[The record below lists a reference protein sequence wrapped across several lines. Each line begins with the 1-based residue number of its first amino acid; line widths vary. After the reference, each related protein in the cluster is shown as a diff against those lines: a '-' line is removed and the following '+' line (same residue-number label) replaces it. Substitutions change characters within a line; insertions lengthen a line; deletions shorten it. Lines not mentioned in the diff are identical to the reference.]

1 MQQLPDFEAWAIF
14 SKVAECGSFSDAAR
28 ELGLTKAT
36 VSRAVTRLEARLR
49 TTLLTRT
56 TRKLSLTESGRA
68 ALGRAARILDDG
80 AAIEAEILE
89 EAAIPRGPIRLA
101 CSAAFGVRAL
111 APLLPEFFA
120 LYPEIE
126 LDFHITDDPVDLIAA
141 GFDMAIK
148 PGAVIDSTLKITRL
162 VSLRT
167 SIIGAPGFFER
178 HGRPERPEDLARL
191 PAIVFTQLPQ
201 PQDWRL
207 RHPRD
212 GERLVRVEA
221 TYRFNNAAAVVP
233 TLTAGLALAAQPE
246 LFVRRELASGA
257 LETVL
262 PDWTVA
268 AIPIH
273 ALTPP
278 AKTRPTRVRVLIDF
292 LRQRL
297 GDEDQIPGLA
307 I

>member
-56 TRKLSLTESGRA
+56 TRKLSLTESGRV
-68 ALGRAARILDDG
+68 ALGRATRILDDG
-80 AAIEAEILE
+80 AAIEAEIQE
-89 EAAIPRGPIRLA
+89 EAVIPRGPIRLA

-111 APLLPEFFA
+111 SPLLPEFFT

-167 SIIGAPGFFER
+167 SIIGAPAFFER
-178 HGRPERPEDLARL
+178 HGRPEWPEDLASL
-191 PAIVFTQLPQ
+191 PAIIFTQLPQ

-233 TLTAGLALAAQPE
+233 ILTAGLAMAAQPE

-262 PDWTVA
+262 PEWTVA
-268 AIPIH
+268 PIPIH

-278 AKTRPTRVRVLIDF
+278 AKTRPARVRVLIDF

-297 GDEDQIPGLA
+297 SDEAQISGPA